1 MNELK
6 VTVNAKQGEISF
18 NLDSL
23 KENLSA
29 EMETYKNLVVTEDT
43 VKDSKKDLAML
54 RKVRKELNDKK
65 IEIKKSFMQPYTAFE
80 DEVKEALRIIDEPIA
95 LIDTQVKS
103 FEEEKKEEKRELCR
117 KLWEEHTGEYAPY
130 LPFEKVFRE
139 DWLKSTFKE
148 KDIVSDIDIAVIN
161 VTNNL
166 NAIKSL
172 NSEIEEEVLE
182 VYKRSDLATAI
193 QKNTDYLNTKAL
205 AEKRIEEEKKAEEKQ
220 EVVSAADITDEIP
233 SAEELPTPIADWVY
247 IRVKASDLER
257 VKNTLDFS
265 EIEYE
270 VKE

>member
-1 MNELK
+1 MNEIN
-6 VTVNAKQGEISF
+6 VMVNAKQGEISF

-80 DEVKEALRIIDEPIA
+80 DEVKEALKIIDEPIE

-161 VTNNL
+161 VTNDL

-205 AEKRIEEEKKAEEKQ
+205 AEKRIEEEKKAEERQ
-220 EVVSAADITDEIP
+220 ETTSDITDEIP

-247 IRVKASDLER
+247 ILVKASDLER